1 MLMSANLV
9 NSNTPMTTLGML
21 RTRKT
26 RTTVPTIFASWRSRL
41 LERLEPGLKN
51 ILKLRVASRKRGA
64 RPVVVRGWTDWYRIR
79 NLEIWGV
86 KHGSNVRAE
95 TIPSPYCLHIIV
107 YCIYFKVYI
116 VKTKT
121 QPSPQFN

>member
-1 MLMSANLV
+1 MSANLV

-26 RTTVPTIFASWRSRL
+26 RTTVPTILASWRSRL
-41 LERLEPGLKN
+41 LERLDPGLKN

-79 NLEIWGV
+79 KLQIWWGIAWLECAPSFCHDMQ
-86 KHGSNVRAE
+86 KH
-95 TIPSPYCLHIIV
+95 PSSLAALVEISRKLAYMCT
-107 YCIYFKVYI
+107 F
-116 VKTKT
+116 
-121 QPSPQFN
+121 

>member
-1 MLMSANLV
+1 MLSANLV

-26 RTTVPTIFASWRSRL
+26 RTTVPTILASWRSRL
-41 LERLEPGLKN
+41 LERLDPGLKN

-79 NLEIWGV
+79 NLEIWWGIAWRSGV
-86 KHGSNVRAE
+86 KD
-95 TIPSPYCLHIIV
+95 
-107 YCIYFKVYI
+107 
-116 VKTKT
+116 
-121 QPSPQFN
+121 QFWSERSVCAALGLCW